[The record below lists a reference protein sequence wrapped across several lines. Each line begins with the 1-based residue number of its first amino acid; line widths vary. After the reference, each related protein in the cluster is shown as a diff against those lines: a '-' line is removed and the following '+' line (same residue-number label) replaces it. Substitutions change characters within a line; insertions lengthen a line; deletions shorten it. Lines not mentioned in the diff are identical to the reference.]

1 MNWLF
6 FFTLLRINLNTKK
19 LNLSRAYLAIPILI
33 YNFYKFIKSQKNYI
47 EDDTS
52 QMESNKLMYSFFI
65 SDLILF
71 IKNGYFDISLYLH
84 HIFCTFSYFIS
95 YINGT
100 PKIYTFLSIPEVM
113 ILGKFLP
120 QKFRNKFY
128 IFIIFFRLPFW
139 MKLLYETKN
148 MNNKYIKINAYVG
161 GLVMP
166 ALDLYW
172 LNAVCY
178 KLIK

>member
-71 IKNGYFDISLYLH
+71 IKNRYFEKLCFH
-84 HIFCTFSYFIS
+84 EKHEFAKHINVRILVFQKRPWRTTLMETHCFVPSSVRPMTERCFS
-95 YINGT
+95 
-100 PKIYTFLSIPEVM
+100 
-113 ILGKFLP
+113 
-120 QKFRNKFY
+120 
-128 IFIIFFRLPFW
+128 PF
-139 MKLLYETKN
+139 
-148 MNNKYIKINAYVG
+148 
-161 GLVMP
+161 
-166 ALDLYW
+166 
-172 LNAVCY
+172 
-178 KLIK
+178 